1 MSLRFKVIFGL
12 VIHLLFL
19 FLTNI
24 SAQTSS
30 DTLIARAKKQMGTG
44 NYAEGLKLAFKAF
57 EVAEKSK
64 DKTKMADAAIQLG
77 TALYM
82 NKQPKKEVLHYFF
95 ICRKYSYEDN
105 IEILKPRINHNIG
118 SIYIENK
125 QPDSA
130 IFYFTEVLNL
140 LEGTDK
146 YYELSKTHAVMAEL
160 YFINLKDQYEKA
172 YPHVLNS
179 EKYARLSGNPGDL
192 AFALMKKGLYY
203 YNKKDFKNSYP
214 VFKQAQHLYDSLK
227 DQEGK
232 HYSYRLVADSYAGQY
247 DTNILHEYE
256 RYFLLKDTLFNQTSA
271 QEIAKY
277 KTDFETI
284 QRENENKFLQQ
295 ENEIKEGRI
304 ARNTNIILIL
314 VVAIL
319 LVTILLFWRINR
331 INNKRR
337 EAELIYQKK
346 LQQERDRLSRDL
358 HDNAGSL
365 ISFVGAKVDWIVK
378 NKTIETDL
386 KEDLK
391 SIQDHS
397 KKIMEGLRET
407 LWTLNSR
414 KITNLE
420 LADKLKPYIKTHLLI
435 PFKMEDKL
443 EKEQELESELVLN
456 IYRCCQEIINN
467 LHKHSQADKVEIE
480 FSEDE
485 NNRFIIQIKDNG
497 VGIKKEDLEKENHF
511 GLRNMKARLDEVNAK
526 IIVEN
531 PKEGGTMIKIFS
543 N

>member
-1 MSLRFKVIFGL
+1 MTSKFSLLSIF
-12 VIHLLFL
+12 ILF
-19 FLTNI
+19 FIGNI

-44 NYAEGLKLAFKAF
+44 NYSEGLKLAYKAF

-82 NKQPKKEVLHYFF
+82 NKQPKREILHYYFL
-95 ICRKYSYEDN
+95 CRQYSYEAN

-130 IFYFTEVLNL
+130 VYYFTEVLKL

-146 YYELSKTHAVMAEL
+146 YYELSKTHAVLAEL

-172 YPHVLNS
+172 YPHVLNA
-179 EKYARLSGNPGDL
+179 EKYARLSGKPGDL

-203 YNKKDFKNSYP
+203 YNKKDYKNSYP
-214 VFKQAQHLYDSLK
+214 VFKQAQHIYDSLK
-227 DQEGK
+227 DEEGR
-232 HYSYRLVADSYAGQY
+232 HYSYRLVSDSYAGKF
-247 DTNILHEYE
+247 DTNIILEYE
-256 RYFLLKDTLFNQTSA
+256 KYFNLKDSLFNKTSA

-284 QRENENKFLQQ
+284 QRENENKLLQQ

-314 VVAIL
+314 IVVIL

-331 INNKRR
+331 INTKRR
-337 EAELIYQKK
+337 ETELIYQKK

-378 NKTIETDL
+378 NKTIESDL

-391 SIQDHS
+391 SIQDNS

-435 PFKMEDKL
+435 PFKIEDKIQY
-443 EKEQELESELVLN
+443 EKELESELVLN

-480 FSEDE
+480 FSDDSS
-485 NNRFIIQIKDNG
+485 NRIIISIRDNG
-497 VGIKKEDLEKENHF
+497 IGIKKEDLEKENHF
-511 GLRNMKARLDEVNAK
+511 GLRNMKARLDEVNAQ
-526 IIVEN
+526 IILEN
-531 PKEGGTMIKIFS
+531 PKEGGTLIKIFS

>member
-1 MSLRFKVIFGL
+1 MMGKIIFLSIFIFFYWG
-12 VIHLLFL
+12 
-19 FLTNI
+19 NI

-30 DTLIARAKKQMGTG
+30 DSLIARAKKQMGTG
-44 NYAEGLKLAFKAF
+44 HYAEGLKLAYKAF
-57 EVAEKSK
+57 EAAEKTK

-82 NKQPKKEVLHYFF
+82 NKQPKKEVLHYYF
-95 ICRKYSYEDN
+95 ICRKYSYEAN

-118 SIYIENK
+118 SIYIETQ

-160 YFINLKDQYEKA
+160 YFINLRDQYEKA

-179 EKYARLSGNPGDL
+179 EKYARLSKNPGDL

-203 YNKKDFKNSYP
+203 YNKKDYKNSYP
-214 VFKQAQHLYDSLK
+214 VFKQAQHIYDSLK

-232 HYSYRLVADSYAGQY
+232 HYAYRLVADSYAGQF
-247 DTNILHEYE
+247 DTLILKEYE
-256 RYFLLKDTLFNQTSA
+256 RYLLLKDTLFNQTSA

-284 QRENENKFLQQ
+284 QRENENKLLQQ

-314 VVAIL
+314 VVGIL
-319 LVTILLFWRINR
+319 LITILLFWRINR

-337 EAELIYQKK
+337 EAELVYQKK

-365 ISFVGAKVDWIVK
+365 ISFVGAKVDWIIK
-378 NKTIETDL
+378 HKEIENEL

-391 SIQDHS
+391 SIQDNS

-414 KITNLE
+414 KITNVE
-420 LADKLKPYIKTHLLI
+420 VVDKLKPYIKNHLLI
-435 PFKMEDKL
+435 PFKIEDTIQDEKQMEP
-443 EKEQELESELVLN
+443 ELVLN
-456 IYRCCQEIINN
+456 MYRCCQEIINN
-467 LHKHSQADKVEIE
+467 IHKHSQADKVEIV
-480 FSEDE
+480 FSGDE
-485 NNRFIIQIKDNG
+485 INRLMIFIHDNG
-497 VGIKKEDLEKENHF
+497 IGMKKEDFQKENHF
-511 GLRNMKARLDEVNAK
+511 GLRNLQARLEEVNARLE
-526 IIVEN
+526 IES
-531 PKEGGTMIKIFS
+531 PEEGGTWIKIFS